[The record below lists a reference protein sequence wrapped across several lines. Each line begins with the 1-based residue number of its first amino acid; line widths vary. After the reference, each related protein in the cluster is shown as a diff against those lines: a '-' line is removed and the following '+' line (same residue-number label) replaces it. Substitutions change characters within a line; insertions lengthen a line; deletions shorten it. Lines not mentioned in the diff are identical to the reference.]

1 MNINSVN
8 NLSFRA
14 EVSQRFLAPAKRHLE
29 NATYRQQSMFEDN
42 VAMFENM
49 PNTEGIIISYERVRE
64 NGEMK
69 HALVAQKGD
78 KKVTLSVRDDVGAA
92 AAAQNHFLT
101 LCAVDTDGGSLAQ
114 RQRTVFIF

>member
-78 KKVTLSVRDDVGAA
+78 KKVTLSVKDQFRKIVEKFSRMNEYEFQTKWNQQKG
-92 AAAQNHFLT
+92 
-101 LCAVDTDGGSLAQ
+101 
-114 RQRTVFIF
+114 IK